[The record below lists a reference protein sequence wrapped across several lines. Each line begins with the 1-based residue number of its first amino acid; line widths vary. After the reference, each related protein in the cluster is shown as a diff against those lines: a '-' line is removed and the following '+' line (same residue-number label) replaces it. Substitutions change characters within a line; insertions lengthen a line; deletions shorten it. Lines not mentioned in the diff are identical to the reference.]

1 MNEFTIDC
9 SNSSSLSLHSYEV
22 KTEAGGIQKLIV
34 KNLTLEDEAQYTCR
48 IGDRETSCKLM
59 VDEGRSCD
67 SVSHDV
73 YGCDI
78 LCYV

>member
-1 MNEFTIDC
+1 
-9 SNSSSLSLHSYEV
+9 
-22 KTEAGGIQKLIV
+22 LIV

-67 SVSHDV
+67 SDTYHVTYRVIFNLENVSWNS
-73 YGCDI
+73 Y
-78 LCYV
+78 